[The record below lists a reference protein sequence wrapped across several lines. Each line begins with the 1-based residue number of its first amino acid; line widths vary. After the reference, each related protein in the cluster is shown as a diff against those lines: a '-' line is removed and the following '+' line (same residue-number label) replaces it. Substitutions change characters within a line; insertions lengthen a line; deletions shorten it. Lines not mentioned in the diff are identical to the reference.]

1 MAEDIR
7 WKQRFSNLKKAFSQ
21 LKSALSKGEYSEL
34 ERQGVI
40 QCFEYTFE
48 LSWNTLKDFL
58 EEQGYR
64 NINGPKDAIQESFN
78 IGLIENGEEWMNMI
92 KSRNLTSHTYNE
104 ETAEEIFEEI
114 KENYFSKFEMLI
126 SKFEKKTNL

>member
-114 KENYFSKFEMLI
+114 KENYFSK
-126 SKFEKKTNL
+126 TQRG

>member
-78 IGLIENGEEWMNMI
+78 IGLIEDGEEWMNMI
-92 KSRNLTSHTYNE
+92 KSRNLTSLTYNE
-104 ETAEEIFEEI
+104 ETAEEVFEEI

-126 SKFEKKTNL
+126 SKFEKEN

>member
-126 SKFEKKTNL
+126 SKFEKEN